1 MIFLMTKFSD
11 LMFQKKD
18 DSENILEGRD
28 ISVCSRVR
36 PLLPYEV
43 AAGYFETIIAN
54 QPKIHAFEP
63 RFNFKKA
70 ARPVT
75 TTTNVTTSMKNT
87 ILFQLKL
94 ILFIFRYT
102 SALEIRFQ

>member
-1 MIFLMTKFSD
+1 MIS
-11 LMFQKKD
+11 QGKD

-54 QPKIHAFEP
+54 QPQIHAFEP
-63 RFNFKKA
+63 RFDFKKA
-70 ARPVT
+70 TRPVT
-75 TTTNVTTSMKNT
+75 TTNNVTSTIIIM
-87 ILFQLKL
+87 ILFPLHQLGYIIKVL
-94 ILFIFRYT
+94 WNILK
-102 SALEIRFQ
+102 